1 MNDQKK
7 PDRDAE
13 KYHTLPGLYRNAC
26 VIQRIILAQEYVR
39 VRKRETEEYREEIH
53 KEALR
58 LVNLELTTDE
68 ELITKF
74 TCGLFANPSVWMGIC
89 QQWEA
94 IGSHIVCSGGLVG
107 EGKIWT
113 ILLHTL
119 VCSPRLEL
127 GIVPIFQQY
136 QTMVYPYGM
145 DSCTMVELLLSNPN
159 MKALFRNTPLDVPSD
174 QLVTSP
180 AFLRFDVSFLPVLSC
195 RIPLCCLRTRKCFTD
210 TSFQHASDTCYRM
223 RNLDV
228 PTHYIYT
235 KLFEHFRPCLV
246 AALMVSL
253 CWAAHKRG
261 PIFVSILSETIRSF
275 IRTIESISDAF
286 IEICRDDDDD
296 DSEGGGIKECAL
308 TDRGHFRK
316 SNLLRMAENMRIL
329 GDLVQRYFHRQVKT
343 GDYSLKM
350 LHAIYADVWKTLNVY

>member
-1 MNDQKK
+1 MDKK
-7 PDRDAE
+7 NPDRLSE
-13 KYHTLPGLYRNAC
+13 KYHTLSGLYKNAC
-26 VIQRIILAQEYVR
+26 VIYRTILTQEYVR
-39 VRKRETEEYREEIH
+39 VRKRETEEYRAKIH

-58 LVNLELTTDE
+58 LVDLGLVTDE
-68 ELITKF
+68 ELMTRF
-74 TCGLFANPSVWMGIC
+74 TCGLFSNPSVWVGIC

-94 IGSHIVCSGGLVG
+94 IGSHIICSGGLIG

-113 ILLHTL
+113 MLLHTL

-145 DSCTMVELLLSNPN
+145 DSCGMIELLLSNPN
-159 MKALFRNTPLDVPSD
+159 MKALFRNTPLDVPHD

-180 AFLRFDVSFLPVLSC
+180 AFLRFDISFLPVLSC

-210 TSFQHASDTCYRM
+210 ISFQHGSDTCYRM
-223 RNLDV
+223 RNMDV

-253 CWAAHKRG
+253 CWSAHKRG

-275 IRTIESISDAF
+275 VLKIENISNVF
-286 IEICRDDDDD
+286 TETCNYVNGCY
-296 DSEGGGIKECAL
+296 EGIKECVL

-316 SNLLRMAENMRIL
+316 SNLLRMAKNMRIL
-329 GDLVQRYFHRQVKT
+329 RFLIQKYFHRQVKT
-343 GDYSLKM
+343 GDYSLKI
-350 LHAIYADVWKTLNVY
+350 LHAIYADVWKALNVY